1 MWSFG
6 VRHAPSWFQARDAE
20 AARAI
25 AALPPYQVAL
35 WPDGWEH
42 LEAGGVLV
50 RDTDAMAEARRWY
63 RLAERNRGLKA
74 MGPAMRLHGT
84 FVPRAIVD
92 LSRQRFATA
101 RAASVAV
108 QLVAGDW
115 VAQRRA
121 ELLRSP
127 LRTLRERDQAWSGS
141 RSGEPLDADTLGA
154 LLSELLSQCMAEGLI
169 PKARYRLRIQAEEG
183 FGVCGFRCILEVRL
197 DPYARTRLADCL
209 GSALVPWNRA
219 VMRDARPHPLIG
231 VEVRRP
237 AGSMRLSTGGG
248 IDPWAPAGC
257 SGFR

>member
-6 VRHAPSWFQARDAE
+6 GHRARPWSEAREAE

-42 LEAGGVLV
+42 LEHGGVLV

-63 RLAERNRGLKA
+63 RLAERNHGLRA

-84 FVPRAIVD
+84 FVPRPIVD
-92 LSRQRFATA
+92 LSRQRFASA
-101 RAASVAV
+101 QAASVAV

-127 LRTLRERDQAWSGS
+127 VRALAERAQTWSGS
-141 RSGEPLDADTLGA
+141 RSGEPLDASALGVVLGD
-154 LLSELLSQCMAEGLI
+154 LLAQCIAEGLI
-169 PKARYRLRIQAEEG
+169 PRVAHRMRIQPDDG
-183 FGVCGFRCILEVRL
+183 FGVAGFRCILEVRL
-197 DPYARTRLADCL
+197 DPYARGRLADAL
-209 GSALVPWNRA
+209 GAALVPWNRA
-219 VMRDARPHPLIG
+219 VMRDGRPYALIG
-231 VEVRRP
+231 LEVRRP
-237 AGSMRLSTGGG
+237 VGGTPFLG
-248 IDPWAPAGC
+248 
-257 SGFR
+257 

>member
-6 VRHAPSWFQARDAE
+6 VRRAPPWSQAQDAA

-25 AALPPYQVAL
+25 AALPAYQVAL

-42 LEAGGVLV
+42 LEDGGVLV

-63 RLAERNRGLKA
+63 RLAERNRGLRA

-92 LSRQRFATA
+92 LSRLRFATA

-127 LRTLRERDQAWSGS
+127 VRALREREQTWSGS
-141 RSGEPLDADTLGA
+141 HSGDLLDEVSLINLFSD
-154 LLSELLSQCMAEGLI
+154 LLTQCITEGLI
-169 PKARYRLRIQAEEG
+169 PKATYRVRVQRDDG
-183 FGVCGFRCILEVRL
+183 FGVGGFRCIVEVWL

-237 AGSMRLSTGGG
+237 AGSTPLPTPLS
-248 IDPWAPAGC
+248 
-257 SGFR
+257 S